1 LFIISSKQSND
12 RFLLPRGR
20 GSLFLSLI
28 TAISIAFTSNVFSQS
43 LSGGIGGGG
52 SAAGGASTAT
62 STGGT
67 GGTASPI
74 DGWGGGGG
82 GGGITGGAGGA
93 GGGGASG
100 GSGGIPSGGTGGG
113 GSGGSSFG
121 GGGGGGGAAGIVI
134 NAASATNNATVT
146 GGTGGAGGGSSDGGG
161 GGGGAGGYGAIITS
175 GTTTNNGSILGGA
188 GGAGGDS
195 FAAFVNADGGSGGV
209 GVYLSGT
216 SNLVNSGTVS
226 GGVGGAAGAGGFGGT
241 TGSSAPGVYV
251 ASGSTSTINN
261 TGTITGGTGIQNA
274 GTISALN
281 NAQAGLTYTGIL
293 PSSYN
298 IIVNSAASTFGTLN
312 AGTVTGSTIFGIA
325 LGSNLA
331 AGTYNN
337 VLQNIGNGNG
347 SVNSSYLSGA
357 YGGNYSWNLV
367 QWDPGYW
374 NLVVAA
380 LNNSGGT
387 SGGGT
392 SGGDGSSSGT
402 SANSGTVTYVGNNAI
417 LSGSMRNIVIY
428 SNNISNNNFQNQ
440 YNNFNI
446 NNINSNIY
454 NINSNI
460 YNIIISINSL
470 ITGDNALINNGVTN
484 YINNYG
490 LIYGLNYG
498 FINNIDSTIYN
509 LYNNGIIS
517 GGVAG
522 IANLSPNTIQL
533 LVNTG
538 TILGGID
545 NTQGRI
551 ITLQNAQGGAI
562 PLALSGNLP
571 NNYQVIVNGL
581 SSYGQLA
588 VTKAAGQMTF
598 GIAAGSVVYTGL
610 TYTSVLTGVGVNN
623 LLNTA
628 GSSGG
633 YLFKL
638 TPETSGTVW
647 NMTIGASVADTQ
659 SSLQSTTSS
668 LQTQYAL
675 QSNGVIAGLTYD
687 CSLFGENGI
696 CISAGGRQTG
706 SSSFING
713 TTSALLIG
721 AYKVNDKIRVGAYLD
736 QNLSASNPNGIISNS
751 NSTPMGGLFA
761 VWNDRN
767 DGLGT
772 EVKASLGYNNKGM
785 TITRPVVGTSE
796 PGSGS
801 TALTSQGANVVAK
814 FIFGIDNRTT
824 LSPYVGARYLSTV
837 MNGYSEG
844 QASNVLVPLAYSSL
858 SMNATTALAGVGA
871 NHRLDEE
878 ITLSASVG
886 MEADVQT
893 TNGSYTVTNVNGL
906 TPVALNPNPNKVRP
920 TATAAAYYKLHKDA
934 QIGLSVLYRQDSM
947 TGMSSTTGMVTYTMG
962 M

>member
-1 LFIISSKQSND
+1 M
-12 RFLLPRGR
+12 
-20 GSLFLSLI
+20 
-28 TAISIAFTSNVFSQS
+28 FSQS

-52 SAAGGASTAT
+52 VAAGGASTAT
-62 STGGT
+62 SNGVGGVD
-67 GGTASPI
+67 GG
-74 DGWGGGGG
+74 GFLGGGGG

-100 GSGGIPSGGTGGG
+100 GSGGIPSGGSGGG
-113 GSGGSSFG
+113 GTNGSSSFG

-134 NAASATNNATVT
+134 NAVSATNNATVT
-146 GGTGGAGGGSSDGGG
+146 GGTGGTGGAGGGSSGVGG

-175 GTTTNNGSILGGA
+175 GTTTNNGSILGGS

-195 FAAFVNADGGSGGV
+195 FGAVDNASGGSGGV

-216 SNLVNSGTVS
+216 SNLVNSGIVS
-226 GGVGGAAGAGGFGGT
+226 GGVGGAAGAGGVGGT
-241 TGSSAPGVYV
+241 TGSSAPGIYV
-251 ASGSTSTINN
+251 ASGSTSTIDN
-261 TGTITGGTGIQNA
+261 TGTITGGTGAKGIQNA

-331 AGTYNN
+331 VGTYNN

-387 SGGGT
+387 SGG
-392 SGGDGSSSGT
+392 DGSSSGT

-428 SNNISNNNFQNQ
+428 SNNISNNN
-440 YNNFNI
+440 
-446 NNINSNIY
+446 INSNIY

-460 YNIIISINSL
+460 YNIIISTNSL

-551 ITLQNAQGGAI
+551 ITLQNAQGGTI

-610 TYTSVLTGVGVNN
+610 TYTSVLTGVGANN

-687 CSLFGENGI
+687 CNLFGENGI

-721 AYKVNDKIRVGAYLD
+721 AYKVNDRVRVGAYLD

-761 VWNDRN
+761 VWNDRD

-814 FIFGIDNRTT
+814 YNFGLDNRTT

-878 ITLSASVG
+878 ITLSASAG

-906 TPVALNPNPNKVRP
+906 SPVALNPNPNKVRP

>member
-1 LFIISSKQSND
+1 MKIPQKKLG
-12 RFLLPRGR
+12 RFLHTINLAAITNF
-20 GSLFLSLI
+20 SFLI
-28 TAISIAFTSNVFSQS
+28 TLSIGVANNAFAQS
-43 LSGGIGGGG
+43 LGGGTG
-52 SAAGGASTAT
+52 GAGVASGGASTVTA
-62 STGGT
+62 SGNSGGT
-67 GGTASPI
+67 GCSLC
-74 DGWGGGGG
+74 GGGGG
-82 GGGITGGAGGA
+82 GGGISGGAGGA
-93 GGGGASG
+93 GGTGAAGGA
-100 GSGGIPSGGTGGG
+100 GGIPSSINGGA
-113 GSGGSSFG
+113 GSPSNPHGA
-121 GGGGGGGAAGIVI
+121 GGGGGGAAGVVI
-134 NAASATNNATVT
+134 SSATTNSGSIS
-146 GGTGGAGGGSSDGGG
+146 GGSGGVGGGSTTAGG
-161 GGGGAGGYGAIITS
+161 GGGGAGGYGAIVNSSTY
-175 GTTTNNGSILGGA
+175 TNGGAVQGGSGGA
-188 GGAGGDS
+188 GGSSGGG
-195 FAAFVNADGGSGGV
+195 FYNANGGSGGV

-226 GGVGGAAGAGGFGGT
+226 GGVGGSAGVGGSGGS
-241 TGSSAPGVYV
+241 TGISAPGVYV
-251 ASGSTSTINN
+251 AAGSISTVTN
-261 TGTITGGTGIQNA
+261 TGTITGGTGSYGIQNA
-274 GTISALN
+274 GAISTLN

-293 PSSYN
+293 PTNYN
-298 IIVNSAASTFGTLN
+298 IIINSASSFGTLS
-312 AGTVTGSTIFGIA
+312 ATSVTGSTTFGIA
-325 LGSNLA
+325 SSSLA
-331 AGTYNN
+331 AGTYSSVLSGLILGNIASGLTGTSGSYNYSLGLHSGSISVWDLIVSAINN
-337 VLQNIGNGNG
+337 GGGNG
-347 SVNSSYLSGA
+347 SN
-357 YGGNYSWNLV
+357 
-367 QWDPGYW
+367 
-374 NLVVAA
+374 
-380 LNNSGGT
+380 T
-387 SGGGT
+387 
-392 SGGDGSSSGT
+392 GDSGSSSTTSTPRYSNLTIKSGAITSTNNNAVVNGTTVTIASTSLVAGTTAVTNTGTTPGITNNGIVSGT
-402 SANSGTVTYVGNNAI
+402 SYGVVNA
-417 LSGSMRNIVIY
+417 
-428 SNNISNNNFQNQ
+428 
-440 YNNFNI
+440 
-446 NNINSNIY
+446 
-454 NINSNI
+454 
-460 YNIIISINSL
+460 
-470 ITGDNALINNGVTN
+470 A
-484 YINNYG
+484 
-490 LIYGLNYG
+490 
-498 FINNIDSTIYN
+498 DSTIGT
-509 LYNNGIIS
+509 LTNNGIIS
-517 GGVAG
+517 GGTAG
-522 IANLSPNTIQL
+522 IQNLSPHTIDT

-588 VTKAAGQMTF
+588 VTKAAGQMSF
-598 GIAAGSVVYTGL
+598 GIATGSVVYTGL
-610 TYTSVLTGVGVNN
+610 TYTSVLTGVGANN
-623 LLNTA
+623 LLNIA

-647 NMTIGASVADTQ
+647 NMTIGASVYDTQ
-659 SSLQSTTSS
+659 SSLQSTTSA
-668 LQTQYAL
+668 LQNQYAS

-721 AYKVNDKIRVGAYLD
+721 AYKVNEKMRVGAYLD

-761 VWNDRN
+761 VWNDRD

-814 FIFGIDNRTT
+814 YNFGIDTRTT
-824 LSPYVGARYLSTV
+824 VSPYVGARYLSTV

-878 ITLSASVG
+878 ITLSASAG

-947 TGMSSTTGMVTYTMG
+947 TGISSTTGMVTYTMG

>member
-1 LFIISSKQSND
+1 MKSFCLNKNLKVTLISFFIGLAISNLSLAADVTISSGTTVTSTQNLQANSTLTNNGTISTNISTI
-12 RFLLPRGR
+12 PVRGAS
-20 GSLFLSLI
+20 GLVSPTLVNNGTI
-28 TAISIAFTSNVFSQS
+28 TSTGTFGVFSQS
-43 LSGGIGGGG
+43 TDLVI
-52 SAAGGASTAT
+52 TNN
-62 STGGT
+62 TGGT
-67 GGTASPI
+67 INGNQYGLFSNDGNIASI
-74 DGWGGGGG
+74 TNNGV
-82 GGGITGGAGGA
+82 ITGQN
-93 GGGGASG
+93 
-100 GSGGIPSGGTGGG
+100 T
-113 GSGGSSFG
+113 
-121 GGGGGGGAAGIVI
+121 AGIVT
-134 NAASATNNATVT
+134 ARTVT
-146 GGTGGAGGGSSDGGG
+146 T
-161 GGGGAGGYGAIITS
+161 
-175 GTTTNNGSILGGA
+175 
-188 GGAGGDS
+188 
-195 FAAFVNADGGSGGV
+195 
-209 GVYLSGT
+209 
-216 SNLVNSGTVS
+216 
-226 GGVGGAAGAGGFGGT
+226 
-241 TGSSAPGVYV
+241 
-251 ASGSTSTINN
+251 
-261 TGTITGGTGIQNA
+261 
-274 GTISALN
+274 LN
-281 NAQAGLTYTGIL
+281 NAQGGNSANAAQTALRYSGNIPTN
-293 PSSYN
+293 YN
-298 IIVNSAASTFGTLN
+298 IIVNSATYYGQLAVNNNWTTSYGT
-312 AGTVTGSTIFGIA
+312 TTFGIA
-325 LGSNLA
+325 TGSVLSANTYTSVLTGLSSA
-331 AGTYNN
+331 NILSSSLSGTYTGGYSYS
-337 VLQNIGNGNG
+337 L
-347 SVNSSYLSGA
+347 VNS
-357 YGGNYSWNLV
+357 GGTN
-367 QWDPGYW
+367 W
-374 NLVVAA
+374 NLVVTSSSSPS
-380 LNNSGGT
+380 SGGSSDSST
-387 SGGGT
+387 GGGT
-392 SGGDGSSSGT
+392 STPRYGNLTIKSGAITSTNGNAAVVNNTVVVAAGNVVTGDSAVTNTGTTSGISNSGLVVGT
-402 SANSGTVTYVGNNAI
+402 SYGVYNAPDAT
-417 LSGSMRNIVIY
+417 IV
-428 SNNISNNNFQNQ
+428 N
-440 YNNFNI
+440 
-446 NNINSNIY
+446 
-454 NINSNI
+454 
-460 YNIIISINSL
+460 L
-470 ITGDNALINNGVTN
+470 TN
-484 YINNYG
+484 E
-490 LIYGLNYG
+490 
-498 FINNIDSTIYN
+498 
-509 LYNNGIIS
+509 GIIS

-551 ITLQNAQGGAI
+551 ITLQNAQGGTI

-610 TYTSVLTGVGVNN
+610 TYTSVLTGVGSNN

-687 CSLFGENGI
+687 CNLFGENGI
-696 CISAGGRQTG
+696 CVSAGGRQTG

-878 ITLSASVG
+878 ITLSASAG

-906 TPVALNPNPNKVRP
+906 SPVALNPNPNKVRP

-934 QIGLSVLYRQDSM
+934 HIGLSVLYRQDSM

>member
-1 LFIISSKQSND
+1 MVRFKSLQIISSKQSNECS
-12 RFLLPRGR
+12 LLARSGAD
-20 GSLFLSLI
+20 LFLSAV
-28 TAISIAFTSNVFSQS
+28 TALLLGVMGVFSS
-43 LSGGIGGGG
+43 KDAHALDRIVSSAETYAKTAASPAVIPDTNSTLTITSTG
-52 SAAGGASTAT
+52 SITNHGWGTTGVGAST
-62 STGGT
+62 
-67 GGTASPI
+67 P
-74 DGWGGGGG
+74 
-82 GGGITGGAGGA
+82 
-93 GGGGASG
+93 
-100 GSGGIPSGGTGGG
+100 
-113 GSGGSSFG
+113 
-121 GGGGGGGAAGIVI
+121 
-134 NAASATNNATVT
+134 TNT
-146 GGTGGAGGGSSDGGG
+146 
-161 GGGGAGGYGAIITS
+161 
-175 GTTTNNGSILGGA
+175 GTTIN
-188 GGAGGDS
+188 
-195 FAAFVNADGGSGGV
+195 
-209 GVYLSGT
+209 
-216 SNLVNSGTVS
+216 NSGTISNTSQTAIVS
-226 GGVGGAAGAGGFGGT
+226 KGNQVSINNVT
-241 TGSSAPGVYV
+241 TSSQIIARQT
-251 ASGSTSTINN
+251 AIFNSSGSGTLGAISNAGTISSTLSNAIQNSGTISNLTN
-261 TGTITGGTGIQNA
+261 TGTITAISAGSHGIQNVA

-281 NAQAGLTYTGIL
+281 NAQAGLTYRGNL
-293 PSSYN
+293 PTNYN
-298 IIVNSAASTFGTLN
+298 IIINSATSFGTLS
-312 AGTVTGSTIFGIA
+312 ASSATGSTTFGI
-325 LGSNLA
+325 SSSTLA
-331 AGTYNN
+331 AGTYA
-337 VLQNIGNGNG
+337 
-347 SVNSSYLSGA
+347 SVLSGLA
-357 YGGNYSWNLV
+357 AGNLAGGLT
-367 QWDPGYW
+367 
-374 NLVVAA
+374 
-380 LNNSGGT
+380 GT
-387 SGGGT
+387 SGSYNYSLGLRSGSLSVWDLIVSAVVVAITNNGG
-392 SGGDGSSSGT
+392 GGSGSSSSPTPRTNATNTLLGST
-402 SANSGTVTYVGNNAI
+402 STITGYTSSVVVNAGAVTTGSSLVGTVTTAPSTTVVVIPSETVVTGNA
-417 LSGSMRNIVIY
+417 
-428 SNNISNNNFQNQ
+428 
-440 YNNFNI
+440 
-446 NNINSNIY
+446 
-454 NINSNI
+454 
-460 YNIIISINSL
+460 
-470 ITGDNALINNGVTN
+470 AVTN
-484 YINNYG
+484 YGTTAGIANTGIVAGSDYG
-490 LIYGLNYG
+490 VYNAP
-498 FINNIDSTIYN
+498 DATIEVLEN
-509 LYNNGIIS
+509 TGIIS

-551 ITLQNAQGGAI
+551 ITLINSQGGTI

-571 NNYQVIVNGL
+571 NNYLVIVNGL
-581 SSYGQLA
+581 RSYGQLA
-588 VTKAAGQMTF
+588 VTKAAGQMRF
-598 GIAAGSVVYTGL
+598 GIAPGSVVYSGL
-610 TYTSVLTGVGVNN
+610 TYTSVLTGVSANN

-628 GSSGG
+628 GSGG
-633 YLFKL
+633 DYLFKL
-638 TPETSGTVW
+638 TPETSGTDW
-647 NMTIGASVADTQ
+647 NMTIGASVLDTQ
-659 SSLQSTTSS
+659 SSLQSTTSA
-668 LQTQYAL
+668 LQNQYAS

-721 AYKVNDKIRVGAYLD
+721 AYKVNDKIRVGGYLD

-761 VWNDRN
+761 VWNEQD

-785 TITRPVVGTSE
+785 SITRPVVGTSE

-814 FIFGIDNRTT
+814 YNFGLDNRTT

-878 ITLSASVG
+878 ITLVASAG

-906 TPVALNPNPNKVRP
+906 SPVALNPNPNKVRP

>member
-1 LFIISSKQSND
+1 MRSQNLFFSALTSLTILFSS
-12 RFLLPRGR
+12 G
-20 GSLFLSLI
+20 
-28 TAISIAFTSNVFSQS
+28 AFSQT
-43 LSGGIGGGG
+43 LSGGSGGDGNIGIFIGGTGG
-52 SAAGGASTAT
+52 TNSVSG
-62 STGGT
+62 TGGT
-67 GGTASPI
+67 GGGTAGQYQS
-74 DGWGGGGG
+74 GGGGG
-82 GGGITGGAGGA
+82 GAGVTGGSGGAGGFNQSPGGA
-93 GGGGASG
+93 GGGTAGASG
-100 GSGGIPSGGTGGG
+100 SPGLSTFAGS
-113 GSGGSSFG
+113 
-121 GGGGGGGAAGIVI
+121 GGGGGGAAGAVI
-134 NAASATNNATVT
+134 NTNTTNS
-146 GGTGGAGGGSSDGGG
+146 GTISGGAGGHGGNGDAPSGAHAAAG
-161 GGGGAGGYGAIITS
+161 GGGGAGGYGAIVNN
-175 GTTTNNGSILGGA
+175 TTTFINNGSVVGGA
-188 GGAGGDS
+188 GGTGGNNYYNGRDSAAG
-195 FAAFVNADGGSGGV
+195 NGGSGGI
-209 GVYLSGT
+209 GIYLT
-216 SNLVNSGTVS
+216 NATVLNNTGTVS
-226 GGVGGAAGAGGFGGT
+226 GGNGGAGGQNCASCGGGAAGVA
-241 TGSSAPGVYV
+241 GSSAPGVYV
-251 ASGSTSTINN
+251 ASGSTSTITN
-261 TGTITGGTGIQNA
+261 TGTISGGTGSYGIQNA

-281 NAQAGLTYTGIL
+281 NSQANLTYTGIL
-293 PSSYN
+293 PTNYN
-298 IIVNSAASTFGTLN
+298 IIVNSASSFGKLSATS
-312 AGTVTGSTIFGIA
+312 VTGSTIFGINA
-325 LGSNLA
+325 GSSLA
-331 AGTYNN
+331 IGTYNN
-337 VLQNIGNGNG
+337 VLQNVGNGNG
-347 SVNSSYLSGA
+347 SINSSYLSGT
-357 YGGNYSWNLV
+357 YGGNYSWSLV
-367 QWDPGYW
+367 QWNPGYW
-374 NLVVAA
+374 NLVVTEYSNGGGGGGNGGGGNSTPSCGG
-380 LNNSGGT
+380 NNNLSGSISAVTGCTGNVQIVKTGAVIYGNSLTGTVSSAPINTNVVFT
-387 SGGGT
+387 SGT
-392 SGGDGSSSGT
+392 
-402 SANSGTVTYVGNNAI
+402 TVTGTTAVTNYGTTAGITNNAI
-417 LSGSMRNIVIY
+417 LAGSQYGIVNAADATI
-428 SNNISNNNFQNQ
+428 
-440 YNNFNI
+440 I
-446 NNINSNIY
+446 N
-454 NINSNI
+454 
-460 YNIIISINSL
+460 L
-470 ITGDNALINNGVTN
+470 T
-484 YINNYG
+484 
-490 LIYGLNYG
+490 
-498 FINNIDSTIYN
+498 
-509 LYNNGIIS
+509 NNGIIS
-517 GGVAG
+517 GGTAG
-522 IANLSPNTIQL
+522 IQNLSPHTINL

-551 ITLQNAQGGAI
+551 ITLQNAQGGTI

-588 VTKAAGQMTF
+588 VTKAAGQMSF
-598 GIAAGSVVYTGL
+598 GIATGSVVYTGL
-610 TYTSVLTGVGVNN
+610 TYTSVLTGVGANN

-659 SSLQSTTSS
+659 SSLQSTTSA
-668 LQTQYAL
+668 LQAQYAL

-687 CSLFGENGI
+687 CSLFGANGI
-696 CISAGGRQTG
+696 CVSAGGRQTG
-706 SSSFING
+706 SSGFING

-761 VWNDRN
+761 VWNDRD

-814 FIFGIDNRTT
+814 YNFGIDTRTT
-824 LSPYVGARYLSTV
+824 VSPYVGARYLSTV

-858 SMNATTALAGVGA
+858 SINATTALAGVGA
-871 NHRLDEE
+871 NHRFDEE
-878 ITLSASVG
+878 ITLSASAG

-906 TPVALNPNPNKVRP
+906 SPVALNPNPNKVRP